1 MDTTTDAILEE
12 LFSSEEARVFAV
24 LDGAA
29 VGDLLT
35 PLYEYQP
42 EFECLYR
49 GELKPDIAEV
59 APYLVRLTPESP
71 FTEWVIGQ
79 GWGKHWG
86 VFAVIVDRRRGER
99 RGTRVDIPVDRRR
112 EERRRRVGPLELSD
126 IRRHFRRFLIV
137 HDPDGKPLY
146 FRYYDPRV
154 LRVYLPTCTAEE
166 LQTIFGPIDCFV
178 LADEDPATALRFRLD
193 NGTLRQEKV
202 PLKPR

>member
-1 MDTTTDAILEE
+1 MDTRTEAIVQQ
-12 LFSSEEARVFAV
+12 LFFQDETGVFAV

-59 APYLVRLTPESP
+59 APYLVRLEPDSA
-71 FTEWVIGQ
+71 FTSWVIEQ
-79 GWGKHWG
+79 GWGNNWG
-86 VFAVIVDRRRGER
+86 IFALANVEFAV
-99 RGTRVDIPVDRRR
+99 
-112 EERRRRVGPLELSD
+112 L
-126 IRRHFRRFLIV
+126 RRHFRRFLIV

-154 LRVYLPTCTAEE
+154 LRVYLPTCTADE
-166 LQTIFGPIDCFV
+166 LQTIFGPVERFV
-178 LADEDPATALRFRLD
+178 LADEDPSTALRFRLD
-193 NGTLRQEKV
+193 TAVLKQEKFHL
-202 PLKPR
+202 PSS